1 MQNDSNAQ
9 PDTPPP
15 SGGGCCSKIAAFL
28 AIGPWVRLGATVA
41 GIDFAIELS
50 VGRRARAT

>member
-1 MQNDSNAQ
+1 MQNDNNAQ

-15 SGGGCCSKIAAFL
+15 SGGCCSKIAAFL

>member
-1 MQNDSNAQ
+1 MPTAQ

-28 AIGPWVRLGATVA
+28 SIGPWVRLGATVA
-41 GIDFAIELS
+41 GLDFAIELS
-50 VGRRARAT
+50 VGRRARTS